1 MTETKRILFSESA
14 LARELGTTRWAVAN
28 SDLEPISRAGM
39 TKIYSMTEQE
49 IDQARK
55 TFTSSMRGVC
65 DSYTKG
71 DKATQ
76 LRMIANSRT
85 ADILKNHLR
94 PQLVAANATK

>member
-1 MTETKRILFSESA
+1 MIESKRILFSESA

-39 TKIYSMTEQE
+39 TKIYAMSSQQL
-49 IDQARK
+49 DQARK

-65 DSYTKG
+65 ETYTKG

-76 LRMIANSRT
+76 LRMMANPRT
-85 ADILKNHLR
+85 ADMLKNHLR
-94 PQLVAANATK
+94 PKLVAENSSK